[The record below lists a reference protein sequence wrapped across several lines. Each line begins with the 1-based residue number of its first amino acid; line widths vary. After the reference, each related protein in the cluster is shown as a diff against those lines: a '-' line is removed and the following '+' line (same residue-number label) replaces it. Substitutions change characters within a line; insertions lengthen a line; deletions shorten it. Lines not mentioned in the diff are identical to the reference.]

1 MTRSRSLC
9 RKLCGFVGVGLL
21 LCSPCLSFAATGCD
35 LNNPDRDVFR
45 LFPGATRYVA
55 KYRSLTPDELA
66 ATVAQLDERLRGI
79 YEPLSVPYTFYEIYR
94 QDERIGYIH
103 GVNQKGQFG
112 GLQVFVALDLSGT
125 VRSFYIQK
133 MVGRSAGKFRDG
145 QFGKAFI
152 GISLKDF
159 QKYDPVAG
167 KGSGPLAAIQN
178 PAPDMETDFYGVLRA
193 LKKNLILMDV
203 FVYWATRKHP

>member
-1 MTRSRSLC
+1 MILSRC
-9 RKLCGFVGVGLL
+9 RGLAVEL
-21 LCSPCLSFAATGCD
+21 LACVLVCAVAPVASFAATGCD
-35 LNNPDRDVFR
+35 LNNPDRDVPR
-45 LFPGATRYVA
+45 IFPGSTRYVA
-55 KYRSLTPDELA
+55 KYRSPTPMELA
-66 ATVAQLDERLRGI
+66 AIVAQLDERFRAI
-79 YEPLSVPYTFYEIYR
+79 YDPLSVPYTIYEIYR
-94 QDERIGYIH
+94 GDEKVGYIH

-133 MVGRSAGKFRDG
+133 MVGHSVAKFRDG

-167 KGSGPLAAIQN
+167 KGSGPLAAIAN

-193 LKKNLILMDV
+193 LKKNLVLMDV
-203 FVYWATRKHP
+203 FVFSAARKQP